1 MIRILIADDHD
12 VVRRGLTQLIIGVD
26 DMEVVGEA
34 GNGAEAAELAETH
47 EVDVVLM
54 DLSMPVLDG
63 VAGTKRIKASQPDL
77 PVVILTSFS
86 ERDRI
91 LDAIEAGAVGYLL
104 KDAEPDELLRGVRSA
119 AAGDS
124 PFSPKA
130 AKALLSL
137 GAQRQKAEKLTPRE
151 REVLAAICDG
161 LPNKQ
166 IARRLGISEKTVK
179 THLTRVFD
187 RIGVQD
193 RTQAALWA
201 ERNGFGGAPAAG
213 RPGRTP

>member
-1 MIRILIADDHD
+1 MIRILIADDHE
-12 VVRRGLTQLIIGVD
+12 VVRRGLAQLISGVE

-34 GNGAEAAELAETH
+34 SNGAEAAELASTH
-47 EVDVVLM
+47 EADVALM

-63 VAGTKRIKASQPDL
+63 VEGTRRIKATHPDL

-91 LDAIEAGAVGYLL
+91 LDAIDAGAVGYLL
-104 KDAEPDELLRGVRSA
+104 KDADPDELLRGVRSA
-119 AAGDS
+119 ALGDS

-137 GAQRQKAEKLTPRE
+137 GVQRQTAEKLTPRE
-151 REVLAAICDG
+151 REVLVAICDG
-161 LPNKQ
+161 LPNKL
-166 IARRLGISEKTVK
+166 IARRLGIAEKTVK

-201 ERNGFGGAPAAG
+201 ERNGFGGAP
-213 RPGRTP
+213 TE

>member
-1 MIRILIADDHD
+1 MIRIVIADDHE
-12 VVRRGLTQLIIGVD
+12 VVRRGLEQLFIGVVD
-26 DMEVVGEA
+26 IEVVGQA
-34 GNGAEAAELAETH
+34 ANGAEAARLATVH
-47 EVDVVLM
+47 QPDVVLM
-54 DLSMPVLDG
+54 DLSMPEVDG
-63 VAGTKRIKASQPDL
+63 VEGTRRIREAHPSL

-91 LDAIEAGAVGYLL
+91 LDAIDAGAVGYLL

-119 AAGDS
+119 AQGES

-137 GAQRQKAEKLTPRE
+137 GSQRKVADDLTPRE
-151 REVLAAICDG
+151 REVLAALCSG
-161 LPNKQ
+161 LANKQ

-179 THLTRVFD
+179 SHLTRVFS

-201 ERNGFGGAPAAG
+201 ERNGLGSA
-213 RPGRTP
+213 T